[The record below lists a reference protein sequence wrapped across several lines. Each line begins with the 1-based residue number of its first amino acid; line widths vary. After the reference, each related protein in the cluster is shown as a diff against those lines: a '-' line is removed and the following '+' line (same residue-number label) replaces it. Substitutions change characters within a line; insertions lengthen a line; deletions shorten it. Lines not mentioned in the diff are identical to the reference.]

1 MQDNILV
8 WNVRGLDSR
17 SHRDMVRSLIASERS
32 SLICLQET
40 KMNVISNIDI
50 MQFLSVGYDYVFL
63 PAFHTRGGIL
73 VT

>member
-1 MQDNILV
+1 
-8 WNVRGLDSR
+8 
-17 SHRDMVRSLIASERS
+17 MVRSLIASERS

-40 KMNVISNIDI
+40 KMNVISNTDI